1 MAKQII
7 FHEEARAK
15 IKSGV
20 DAVAHAVGVTIGPF
34 GRNVALQKPYGGPT
48 ITNDGVSIARDITLE
63 DQFENIGAEI
73 IKEVANKTNEL
84 AGDGTSTSVV
94 LAHSMIEEG
103 LKQIDK
109 GVNALSIRRGM
120 EKAYRAAE
128 RCLADMKRSITK
140 DEEVT
145 HIASVSAESEEFGKI
160 IAETVQK
167 VGDKGVVTVEESQ
180 SFGIESEVVEGLEID
195 KGYISPYMMTNPERF
210 EAEYKDVPV
219 LVTDKKIS
227 SMKELM
233 PFLEKITQTG
243 NKNLVIIADDVEG
256 EALTTFVLNKLR
268 GTFNVLAI
276 KAPGFGDKKNAL
288 LGDIAVTIGATVVTQ
303 DTGMTFETVGA
314 EVLGRASRIVSKK
327 DNTVIVGDPSTK
339 VAVADRVRSLQA
351 MFAETEQQFER
362 EKIEE
367 RIAKLSG
374 GVAVIR
380 VGAATEAEMKYL
392 KLKIEDAVNATKAAL
407 EEGVI
412 PGGGAAFAH
421 IAKHLRERKDTEQW
435 GDEYEEKGYT
445 IVVNALEAPLTKIV
459 ENAIGDGEGKAIV
472 RAVQEPRTD
481 GYVETGQGWPAHGYD
496 ALKREL
502 VSDLYT
508 RGIIDPAKV
517 ARGGLQH
524 AVSTVSMFLTTE
536 AAITDIPEPDKQDMG
551 AGGGMGGM
559 Y

>member
-15 IKSGV
+15 VKKGV
-20 DAVAHAVGVTIGPF
+20 DAVAKAVGVTIGPF
-34 GRNVALQKPYGGPT
+34 GRNVALQKSFGGPT
-48 ITNDGVSIARDITLE
+48 ITNDGVSIAKEISLE
-63 DQFENIGAEI
+63 DPFENIGADI

-94 LAHSMIEEG
+94 LAQSMVDEG

-109 GVNALSIRRGM
+109 GVNAMSVRRGM
-120 EKAYRAAE
+120 ERAHKMAE
-128 RCLADMKRSITK
+128 EQLTQMKRNISN
-140 DEEVT
+140 DAEVA

-167 VGDKGVVTVEESQ
+167 VGNKGVVTVEESQ

-195 KGYISPYMMTNPERF
+195 NGYISPYMMTNPDRL

-219 LVTDKKIS
+219 LITTEKIS
-227 SMKELM
+227 GVKEIL
-233 PFLEKITQTG
+233 PFLEKLTQMGT
-243 NKNLVIIADDVEG
+243 KDLVIIAEDVEG

-276 KAPGFGDKKNAL
+276 KAPGFGDQKKDV
-288 LGDIAVTIGATVVTQ
+288 LGDIATTIGAQVVSK
-303 DTGMTFETVGA
+303 DAGMSFENIGT
-314 EVLGRASRIVSKK
+314 EVLGRASRVVAKK
-327 DNTVIVGDPSTK
+327 DSTIIVGASDVKP
-339 VAVADRVRSLQA
+339 AVDERIRSLEATLEESDQS
-351 MFAETEQQFER
+351 FEK
-362 EKIEE
+362 EKLQE
-367 RIAKLSG
+367 RVAKLSG

-412 PGGGAAFAH
+412 AGGGAAFVH
-421 IAKHLRERKDTEQW
+421 IAKHLRDQKANIQW
-435 GDEYEEKGYT
+435 NDEYEEKGYA
-445 IVVNALEAPLTKIV
+445 IVTDALEAPLMRIV
-459 ENAIGDGEGKAIV
+459 ENAIGDGEGKAVV
-472 RAVQEPRTD
+472 RKVQDAASKTA
-481 GYVETGQGWPAHGYD
+481 GYN
-496 ALKREL
+496 ALKQ
-502 VSDLYT
+502 LYVDDMFSA
-508 RGIIDPAKV
+508 GIIDPVKV

-524 AVSTVSMFLTTE
+524 AVSTVGIFLTTE
-536 AAITDIPEPDKQDMG
+536 AAVTDIPEKENKPEMDPAAAM
-551 AGGGMGGM
+551 GGGM

>member
-1 MAKQII
+1 MAKQLI

-15 IKSGV
+15 IKKGV
-20 DAVAHAVGVTIGPF
+20 DMVANAVGVTIGPF

-63 DQFENIGAEI
+63 DAFENIGAEI

-94 LAHSMIEEG
+94 LAQSMAEEG

-109 GVNALSIRRGM
+109 GVNALSVRRGM
-120 EKAYRAAE
+120 EKAHVMAKAE
-128 RCLADMKRSITK
+128 LTKMKRDITN
-140 DEEVT
+140 DAEVV
-145 HIASVSAESEEFGKI
+145 HIASVSAESDKFGKI

-227 SMKELM
+227 NVKEIL
-233 PFLEKITQTG
+233 PFLEKVTQQG
-243 NKNLVIIADDVEG
+243 SKDLVIIAEDVDG

-276 KAPGFGDKKNAL
+276 KAPGFGDRKKEM
-288 LGDIAVTIGATVVTQ
+288 LGDIATTINARVVTQ
-303 DTGMTFETVGA
+303 ETGMAFDTIGI
-314 EVLGRASRIVSKK
+314 EVLGRASRVVAKK
-327 DNTVIVGDPSTK
+327 DTTVIVGASDTRP
-339 VAVADRVRSLQA
+339 AVRERIRSLEAQLDQ
-351 MFAETEQQFER
+351 TDQSFEK
-362 EKIEE
+362 EKIQE

-412 PGGGAAFAH
+412 AGGGAAFAH
-421 IAKHLRERKDTEQW
+421 IAKHLRDQKSAISW
-435 GDEYEEKGYT
+435 NDEYEEKGFN
-445 IVVNALEAPLTKIV
+445 IVVNALEAPLTRIV
-459 ENAIGDGEGKAIV
+459 ENALGNSEGKAVV
-472 RAVQEPRTD
+472 RKVQEGDQT
-481 GYVETGQGWPAHGYD
+481 AGYD
-496 ALKREL
+496 ALKRQHTA
-502 VSDLYT
+502 DMFT
-508 RGIIDPAKV
+508 AGIIDPLKV

-524 AVSTVSMFLTTE
+524 AISTVGIFLTTE
-536 AAITDIPEPDKQDMG
+536 VAVTDIPEKEDSAPNPA
-551 AGGGMGGM
+551 AGMRGM

>member
-15 IKSGV
+15 VKKGV
-20 DAVAHAVGVTIGPF
+20 DAVAKAVGVTIGPF
-34 GRNVALQKPYGGPT
+34 GRNVALQKSFGGPT
-48 ITNDGVSIARDITLE
+48 ITNDGVSIAKEISLE
-63 DQFENIGAEI
+63 DPFENIGADI

-94 LAHSMIEEG
+94 LAQSMVDEG

-109 GVNALSIRRGM
+109 GVNAMSVRRGM
-120 EKAYRAAE
+120 ERAHKMAE
-128 RCLADMKRSITK
+128 EQLTQMKRNISN
-140 DEEVT
+140 DAEVA

-167 VGDKGVVTVEESQ
+167 VGNKGVVTVEESQ

-195 KGYISPYMMTNPERF
+195 NGYISPYMMTNPDRL

-219 LVTDKKIS
+219 LITTEKIS
-227 SMKELM
+227 GVKEIL
-233 PFLEKITQTG
+233 PFLEKLTQMGT
-243 NKNLVIIADDVEG
+243 KDLVIIAEDVEG

-276 KAPGFGDKKNAL
+276 KAPGFGDQKKDV
-288 LGDIAVTIGATVVTQ
+288 LGDIATTIGAQVVSK
-303 DTGMTFETVGA
+303 DAGMSFENIGT
-314 EVLGRASRIVSKK
+314 EVLGRASRVVAKK
-327 DNTVIVGDPSTK
+327 DSTIIVGASDVKP
-339 VAVADRVRSLQA
+339 AVDERIRSLEA
-351 MFAETEQQFER
+351 TLEETDQSFEK
-362 EKIEE
+362 EKLQE

-412 PGGGAAFAH
+412 AGGGAAFVH
-421 IAKHLRERKDTEQW
+421 IAKHLRDQRANIQW
-435 GDEYEEKGYT
+435 NDEYEEKGYA
-445 IVVNALEAPLTKIV
+445 IVTDALEAPLMRIV
-459 ENAIGDGEGKAIV
+459 ENAIGDGEGKAVV
-472 RAVQEPRTD
+472 RKVQDAASKTA
-481 GYVETGQGWPAHGYD
+481 GYN
-496 ALKREL
+496 ALKQ
-502 VSDLYT
+502 LYVDDMFSA
-508 RGIIDPAKV
+508 GIIDPVKV

-524 AVSTVSMFLTTE
+524 AVSTVGIFLTTE
-536 AAITDIPEPDKQDMG
+536 AAVTDIPEKENKPEMDPAAAM
-551 AGGGMGGM
+551 GGGM

>member
-15 IKSGV
+15 VKKGV
-20 DAVAHAVGVTIGPF
+20 DAVAKAVGVTLGPF
-34 GRNVALQKPYGGPT
+34 GRNVALQKSFGGPT
-48 ITNDGVSIARDITLE
+48 ITNDGVSIAKEISLE
-63 DQFENIGAEI
+63 DPFENIGADI

-94 LAHSMIEEG
+94 LAQSMVDEG

-109 GVNALSIRRGM
+109 GVNAMSVRRGM
-120 EKAYRAAE
+120 ERAHKMVE
-128 RCLADMKRSITK
+128 EQLTQMKRNISN
-140 DEEVT
+140 DAEVA

-167 VGDKGVVTVEESQ
+167 VGNKGVVTVEESQ
-180 SFGIESEVVEGLEID
+180 SFGIASEVVEGLEIEN
-195 KGYISPYMMTNPERF
+195 GYISPYMMTNPDRL

-219 LVTDKKIS
+219 LITSEKIS
-227 SMKELM
+227 GVKEIL
-233 PFLEKITQTG
+233 PFLEKLTQMG
-243 NKNLVIIADDVEG
+243 NKDLVIIAEDVEG

-276 KAPGFGDKKNAL
+276 KAPGFGDRKKDV
-288 LGDIAVTIGATVVTQ
+288 LGDIATTIGAQVVSK
-303 DTGMTFETVGA
+303 DTGMSFENIGT
-314 EVLGRASRIVSKK
+314 EVLGRASRVVAKK
-327 DNTVIVGDPSTK
+327 DSTIIVGATDVKP
-339 VAVADRVRSLQA
+339 AVDERVRSLEA
-351 MFAETEQQFER
+351 TLAETDQSFEK
-362 EKIEE
+362 EKIQE

-412 PGGGAAFAH
+412 TGGGAAFAH
-421 IAKHLRERKDTEQW
+421 IAKHLRDQKTTVQW
-435 GDEYEEKGYT
+435 NDEYEEKGYT
-445 IVVNALEAPLTKIV
+445 IVADALEAPLTRIV
-459 ENAIGDGEGKAIV
+459 ENAIGDGEGKAVV
-472 RAVQEPRTD
+472 RKVQDAASKTA
-481 GYVETGQGWPAHGYD
+481 GYN
-496 ALKREL
+496 ALKQSY
-502 VSDLYT
+502 VDDMFSA
-508 RGIIDPAKV
+508 GIIDPVKV

-524 AVSTVSMFLTTE
+524 AVSTVGIFLTTE
-536 AAITDIPEPDKQDMG
+536 AAVTDIPEKESGPEVDPTAAM
-551 AGGGMGGM
+551 GGGM

>member
-15 IKSGV
+15 VKKGV
-20 DAVAHAVGVTIGPF
+20 DAVAKAVGVTIGPF
-34 GRNVALQKPYGGPT
+34 GRNVALQKSFGGPT
-48 ITNDGVSIARDITLE
+48 ITNDGVSIAKEISLE
-63 DQFENIGAEI
+63 DPFENIGADI
-73 IKEVANKTNEL
+73 VKEVANKTNEL

-94 LAHSMIEEG
+94 LAQSMVDEG

-109 GVNALSIRRGM
+109 GVNAMSVRRGM
-120 EKAYRAAE
+120 ERAHKVVE
-128 RCLADMKRSITK
+128 EQLTQMKRNISN
-140 DEEVT
+140 DAEVA

-195 KGYISPYMMTNPERF
+195 NGYLSPYMMTNPDRL

-219 LVTDKKIS
+219 LVTTEKIS
-227 SMKELM
+227 GVKEIL
-233 PFLEKITQTG
+233 PFLEKLTQMG
-243 NKNLVIIADDVEG
+243 SKDLVIIAEDVEG

-276 KAPGFGDKKNAL
+276 KAPGFGDRKKEV
-288 LGDIAVTIGATVVTQ
+288 LGDIATTIGAQVVAK
-303 DTGMTFETVGA
+303 DTGMSFENIGT
-314 EVLGRASRIVSKK
+314 EVLGRASRVVAKK
-327 DNTVIVGDPSTK
+327 ESTIIVGAPDVKP
-339 VAVADRVRSLQA
+339 AVDERVRSLEA
-351 MFAETEQQFER
+351 TLAETDQSFEK
-362 EKIEE
+362 EKLQE

-412 PGGGAAFAH
+412 AGGGAAFAH
-421 IAKHLRERKDTEQW
+421 IAKHLRDQKVNIQW
-435 GDEYEEKGYT
+435 NDEYEEKGYT
-445 IVVNALEAPLTKIV
+445 IVADALEAPLTQIV
-459 ENAIGDGEGKAIV
+459 ENAIGDGEGKAVV
-472 RAVQEPRTD
+472 RKVQDAASKTA
-481 GYVETGQGWPAHGYD
+481 GYN
-496 ALKREL
+496 ALKQ
-502 VSDLYT
+502 LYVDDMFSA
-508 RGIIDPAKV
+508 GIIDPVKV

-524 AVSTVSMFLTTE
+524 AVSTVGIFLTTE
-536 AAITDIPEPDKQDMG
+536 AAVTDIPEKENKPEIDPTAAM
-551 AGGGMGGM
+551 GGGM